1 MLKENIR
8 CLSMIP
14 VKFQS
19 NDIYLNTKSCGL
31 KLSKILLQYGSGHEG
46 AAVLLPG
53 FCYHWIAKPGYK
65 TATPLWL
72 DPYVLSNIKTV
83 PSIPFCF
90 QTHHI
95 LINLDVRTN
104 SQKKD
109 DEEAGLTKQ
118 GMMS

>member
-1 MLKENIR
+1 MR
-8 CLSMIP
+8 
-14 VKFQS
+14 
-19 NDIYLNTKSCGL
+19 
-31 KLSKILLQYGSGHEG
+31 
-46 AAVLLPG
+46 
-53 FCYHWIAKPGYK
+53 
-65 TATPLWL
+65 L
-72 DPYVLSNIKTV
+72 DPYVLSSIKTV

-118 GMMS
+118 GMMSSFCSLINQVKYFRSDEMKLACTYELNGENISSVLYWTIMFYIHAMHYSL